1 MIHAARYSI
10 IRFLPY
16 AETEEF
22 ANVGVV
28 MVAPSARYFDFR
40 LSNKWRRIGAFFEQ
54 LDRRVFAE
62 GTRAFQDEL
71 ARTRTM
77 VGELLADGD
86 GPRQASGMRVFQDLV
101 GPREALFRFSSVRA
115 VMTEAPDAKLAA
127 LFDHYVEHAFAT
139 PEYHEA
145 LVERAVRGVLRRD
158 GLGQRFRPAKLGV
171 GALRFGVP
179 FADRDE
185 VGHVRRVIKPL
196 HLAHEDP
203 LRILDHGNQWLG
215 RLRHLERVHAMPEAL
230 LLAVTEPPAGTD
242 RHAAFDEVRR
252 DFESAGALIAAA
264 NDENALLDF
273 ARVA

>member
-71 ARTRTM
+71 VRTRTM

-86 GPRQASGMRVFQDLV
+86 GPRQASALCVFHDLI
-101 GPREALFRFSSVRA
+101 GPREALFRFSSIRA

-158 GLGQRFRPAKLGV
+158 GLAQRFRPAKLGV

-185 VGHVRRVIKPL
+185 VGRVRRVIKPM
-196 HLAHEDP
+196 HVAHEDP

-230 LLAVTEPPAGTD
+230 LLAVTEPPADTD

-264 NDENALLDF
+264 NDEKALLDF